1 MGIFQLIAE
10 KLAKTKQAIGN
21 KLFELFNRN
30 VINDE
35 FFEEMENCLISADV
49 GVNTSLEIVEQLRE
63 EVINNRVK
71 DPAVIKD
78 MLRDLILERIDYEIS
93 PLQNPTVILM
103 TGVNGTG
110 KTTTVGKLANKFKK
124 QGLNVMMAAADTFRA
139 AAAEQLC
146 VWGDRAGV
154 RVIKHEEGAD
164 PAAVVYDAI
173 QSAKAHG
180 VDILLV
186 DTAGRLQNKKNLM
199 SELGKIYRVI
209 GREWAEADVRSY
221 IVVDATVGQN
231 AVSQIEAFDECVD
244 IDGIV
249 LTKLDGT
256 AKGGVVIAIC
266 GERDV
271 PIVHVGVGE
280 GIDDIEDFDAE
291 SFVDA
296 IL

>member
-1 MGIFQLIAE
+1 MGIFQLIAD
-10 KLAKTKQAIGN
+10 KLAKTKQVIGN
-21 KLFELFNRN
+21 KLFELFNKK

-35 FFEEMENCLISADV
+35 FFDEMEECLISADV
-49 GVNTSLEIVEQLRE
+49 GASVSTEIVEQLRE
-63 EVINNRVK
+63 DVINNRVK
-71 DPAVIKD
+71 DPQLIKG
-78 MLRDLILERIDYEIS
+78 MLRGLILERIDYEIL
-93 PLQNPTVILM
+93 PLQYPTVILM

-110 KTTTVGKLANKFKK
+110 KTTTVGKLAHKFKK
-124 QGLNVMMAAADTFRA
+124 SGLKVMMAAADTFRA
-139 AAAEQLC
+139 AASEQLC

-173 QSAKAHG
+173 QSAKAH
-180 VDILLV
+180 DIDVLLV

-199 SELGKIYRVI
+199 NELSKIYRVI
-209 GREWAEADVRSY
+209 GREWVEADVRSY

-280 GIDDIEDFDAE
+280 GIDDLEDFDAE

>member
-21 KLFELFNRN
+21 KLFELFNKK

-49 GVNTSLEIVEQLRE
+49 GVTTSVEIVEQLRE

-78 MLRDLILERIDYEIS
+78 MLRDFILERIDYEIS
-93 PLQNPTVILM
+93 PLQYPTVILM

-110 KTTTVGKLANKFKK
+110 KTTTVGKLAHKFKK
-124 QGLNVMMAAADTFRA
+124 QGLKVMMAAADTFRA

-173 QSAKAHG
+173 QSAKAHDI
-180 VDILLV
+180 DILLV